1 VCRAETDDRSG
12 RFSIDLFDRR
22 TGEVTGRIVGHLPAV
37 IFRLVL
43 SADGRYLAAILVIAA
58 LREGAR
64 GPICVDHSSTSL

>member
-1 VCRAETDDRSG
+1 
-12 RFSIDLFDRR
+12 
-22 TGEVTGRIVGHLPAV
+22 VTGRIVGHLPAV